1 MKKKV
6 LIGAAITA
14 AVAAVTGA
22 IGAILYKKN
31 N

>member
-14 AVAAVTGA
+14 AVAAVAGA